1 MDPGILTKLLNAF
14 ALVFTGGFA
23 QVMPEALW
31 LLRTLAAIELVIV
44 ALWWALTQD
53 DALVAFLAKA
63 LWFGAFLYLVTAW
76 PTLTRAVVTSFMQT
90 GLLAGGG
97 GLTVTDFT
105 NPSTIAG
112 YGLQVTAVI
121 FARIS
126 SFSGFGAIT
135 NLPEVL
141 LAGFSALGIVLAF
154 FVMAIQVFITLL
166 EFYLVSMLALILVPF
181 GVFRHTAFLAER
193 AFGMILACGIKLMVL
208 ACITSA
214 MLPVLVTLQIP
225 ADPAF
230 KDILSLLLASLA
242 LAMLTWHAPSVAAG
256 MMAGAPSLTASTA
269 AHTAIA
275 AGATVGLT
283 ALAGATALR
292 GAAAVTRGT
301 LATGSAITTAAQ
313 LQGARGTL
321 LLASGAATDLVAR
334 TTQGFRGALASGR
347 VYAERQVTGSGGNPP
362 AAAGGPRRPGGGLP
376 GWPGRLAT
384 RVVPPSSAPGGGLH
398 APIRHPD

>member
-1 MDPGILTKLLNAF
+1 MDPGVLTTLLNTFAF
-14 ALVFTGGFA
+14 VFTGGYA
-23 QVMPEALW
+23 QLMPEALW
-31 LLRTLAAIELVIV
+31 LLRTLATLELVIV
-44 ALWWALTQD
+44 ALWWGLTQE
-53 DALVAFLAKA
+53 DALVGFLAKA
-63 LWFGAFLYLVTAW
+63 LWIGAFLWLVTAW
-76 PTLTRAVVTSFMQT
+76 PTLTQAVVTSFMQT

-97 GLTVTDFT
+97 GLSVAEFT
-105 NPSTIAG
+105 NPSTIAR
-112 YGLQVTAVI
+112 YGLEVTAVI

-126 SFSGFGAIT
+126 RFSGFGALT

-193 AFGMILACGIKLMVL
+193 AFGLVLAFGVKLMVL

-225 ADPAF
+225 SEPSF
-230 KDILSLLLASLA
+230 KDVLALLLASLA

-292 GAAAVTRGT
+292 GVGAATRGG
-301 LATGSAITTAAQ
+301 LATGSAVTTAARTGG
-313 LQGARGTL
+313 LPGTL
-321 LLASGAATDLVAR
+321 QLAAGAGSDLVAR
-334 TTQGFRGALASGR
+334 TTYGFRQAVTSGR
-347 VYAERQVTGSGGNPP
+347 IYATRHGGGDPGTPP
-362 AAAGGPRRPGGGLP
+362 AAPPSRRPGRPLVSP
-376 GWPGRLAT
+376 QRLLS
-384 RVVPPSSAPGGGLH
+384 RVVPPSTPPHGGLNV
-398 APIRHPD
+398 PLQPPE

>member
-1 MDPGILTKLLNAF
+1 MDPGILTRLLNAF
-14 ALVFTGGFA
+14 AFVFTGGFA

-44 ALWWALTQD
+44 ALWWALSQE

-63 LWFGAFLYLVTAW
+63 LWIGAFVWLVTAW
-76 PTLTRAVVTSFMQT
+76 PTLTRTVVTSFMQT

-97 GLTVTDFT
+97 GLSVADFT
-105 NPSTIAG
+105 NPSTIAS

-126 SFSGFGAIT
+126 SFSGLGAVAH
-135 NLPEVL
+135 LPEVL

-154 FVMAIQVFITLL
+154 FVMAIQVFVTLL

-193 AFGMILACGIKLMVL
+193 AFGMILAFGVKLMVL

-225 ADPAF
+225 PDPAF
-230 KDILSLLLASLA
+230 KDILALLLASLA

-275 AGATVGLT
+275 AGAAVGLT
-283 ALAGATALR
+283 AVAGATALR
-292 GAAAVTRGT
+292 GVGAATRGA
-301 LATGSAITTAAQ
+301 LATGSAVNTAVRLGGA
-313 LQGARGTL
+313 QGAL
-321 LLASGAATDLVAR
+321 QLAAGAGSDTVAR
-334 TTQGFRGALASGR
+334 ATRGFRQAVASGR
-347 VYAERQVTGSGGNPP
+347 IYASRHVGGDPGNPP
-362 AAAGGPRRPGGGLP
+362 AAPPRRRSAPVVSP
-376 GWPGRLAT
+376 QRLLN
-384 RVVPPSSAPGGGLH
+384 RVVPPSAPPQGGLH
-398 APIRHPD
+398 APLRPPD

>member
-14 ALVFTGGFA
+14 AFVFTGGFA
-23 QVMPEALW
+23 QIMPEALW
-31 LLRTLAAIELVIV
+31 LLRTLAAMELVIV
-44 ALWWALTQD
+44 ALWWALTHD

-76 PTLTRAVVTSFMQT
+76 PTLTRTVVTSFMQT

-97 GLTVTDFT
+97 GLSVADFT
-105 NPSTIAG
+105 NPSTIAK
-112 YGLQVTAVI
+112 YGLEVTAVI

-126 SFSGFGAIT
+126 SFSGLGAIK

-193 AFGMILACGIKLMVL
+193 AFGMILAFGIKLMVL

-214 MLPVLVTLQIP
+214 MLPVLVTLQLP

-269 AHTAIA
+269 ANTAIA

-292 GAAAVTRGT
+292 GVGAATRGALT
-301 LATGSAITTAAQ
+301 AGTAITTAAR
-313 LQGARGTL
+313 LGGAQGAL
-321 LLASGAATDLVAR
+321 QLAAGASRETVSRATR
-334 TTQGFRGALASGR
+334 GFRQAVASGR
-347 VYAERQVTGSGGNPP
+347 IAAERHVGDGTGTPP
-362 AAAGGPRRPGGGLP
+362 AAPPRSRSRAGVSPQ
-376 GWPGRLAT
+376 RLAN
-384 RVVPPSSAPGGGLH
+384 RVVPPSSPPHGGLH
-398 APIRHPD
+398 APLKPPE

>member
-1 MDPGILTKLLNAF
+1 MA
-14 ALVFTGGFA
+14 
-23 QVMPEALW
+23 
-31 LLRTLAAIELVIV
+31 
-44 ALWWALTQD
+44 
-53 DALVAFLAKA
+53 
-63 LWFGAFLYLVTAW
+63 
-76 PTLTRAVVTSFMQT
+76 
-90 GLLAGGG
+90 
-97 GLTVTDFT
+97 DFT

-242 LAMLTWHAPSVAAG
+242 LAMLTWHAPSVAVG

-292 GAAAVTRGT
+292 GAGLTAPRPRTIPSWQALPPLPLLSEPVRPSEEPPSAAPD
-301 LATGSAITTAAQ
+301 A
-313 LQGARGTL
+313 
-321 LLASGAATDLVAR
+321 
-334 TTQGFRGALASGR
+334 ALASE
-347 VYAERQVTGSGGNPP
+347 AHDAP
-362 AAAGGPRRPGGGLP
+362 AIDGP
-376 GWPGRLAT
+376 
-384 RVVPPSSAPGGGLH
+384 
-398 APIRHPD
+398 